1 MKLPMSRLCNRS
13 CALRLLFS
21 AGLLAAASGV
31 AAVEMFVESAGVGIG
46 TSTPQRML
54 HLAGPTAL
62 FRMDRTSD
70 TAAFLIV
77 RTTPNGAPMKA
88 FVVGTNASGD
98 NVGEFVINDL
108 GAAVGGAGQ
117 RRMTIANNGN
127 VTFTGSVVAS
137 TFSSSSTARLKRD
150 IVSIDHAVDLVKSM
164 RGVKFNWKSTG
175 IPSIGVVAEEVNKV
189 LPEVVERDSQSKQPT
204 AVNYSALVGVL
215 IEAIKEQ
222 QNTIEQQG
230 VAINQLKQRVG
241 AVEAAN

>member
-1 MKLPMSRLCNRS
+1 
-13 CALRLLFS
+13 
-21 AGLLAAASGV
+21 
-31 AAVEMFVESAGVGIG
+31 
-46 TSTPQRML
+46 
-54 HLAGPTAL
+54 
-62 FRMDRTSD
+62 
-70 TAAFLIV
+70 
-77 RTTPNGAPMKA
+77 
-88 FVVGTNASGD
+88 
-98 NVGEFVINDL
+98 
-108 GAAVGGAGQ
+108 
-117 RRMTIANNGN
+117 
-127 VTFTGSVVAS
+127 
-137 TFSSSSTARLKRD
+137 
-150 IVSIDHAVDLVKSM
+150 M